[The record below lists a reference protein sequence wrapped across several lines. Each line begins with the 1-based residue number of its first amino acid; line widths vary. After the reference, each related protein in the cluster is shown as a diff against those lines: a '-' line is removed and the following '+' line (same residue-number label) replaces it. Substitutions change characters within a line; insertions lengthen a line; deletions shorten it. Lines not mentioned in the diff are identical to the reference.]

1 MENKGCITCRKCKQ
15 VRSNFFCG
23 RTRLS
28 QKQLYN
34 EHGFCSDYEPEEQ
47 IEKPLTNKEWLETL
61 PMEEMADGIISHIA
75 HEIGLARYY
84 NDDDVK
90 EFVEWLKKE
99 HK

>member
-1 MENKGCITCRKCKQ
+1 M
-15 VRSNFFCG
+15 
-23 RTRLS
+23 
-28 QKQLYN
+28 
-34 EHGFCSDYEPEEQ
+34 EEQ
-47 IEKPLTNKEWLETL
+47 GYRKNSYTTSMGFALTMNVKNKLKKTLTNKEWLETL

-90 EFVEWLKKE
+90 EFVEWLKEK